1 MGQKLIVHV
10 LKLIVMQ
17 SSIMITKR
25 NAFFFISFFLIQIS
39 YAQHDSLK
47 FNRKE
52 SIRLDSLGMELQK
65 EEKYI
70 EAIEYYDK
78 ALEKDS
84 TNGEA
89 ILHRAIAISNS
100 GIKSCNKINICDEI
114 QRAYDYGAKHV
125 EESAFFYGCKIR
137 KRK

>member
-1 MGQKLIVHV
+1 MKKILIVALLFIG
-10 LKLIVMQ
+10 LKGNAQ
-17 SSIMITKR
+17 TDGTK
-25 NAFFFISFFLIQIS
+25 L
-39 YAQHDSLK
+39 
-47 FNRKE
+47 NRKE

-78 ALEKDS
+78 ALEKDT

-125 EESAFFYGCKIR
+125 EESAFFYGCKIK